1 MNHEET
7 LAAIKL
13 RSDIAKLD
21 VDQETRD
28 RIMAGVAV
36 PKSVPWDL
44 VSETIKAREEAVFQS
59 DLLDNIIEYY
69 RKAVLLAEYKLED
82 AERLKEVLTEQ
93 TDKENIVF
101 EEWVKS

>member
-1 MNHEET
+1 MNHEDT

-13 RSDIAKLD
+13 RSDIAKLG

-36 PKSVPWDL
+36 PISVPWDL

-59 DLLDNIIEYY
+59 DLLDNMIEYY
-69 RKAVLLAEYKLED
+69 RKAVLLAEFKL
-82 AERLKEVLTEQ
+82 AEAMELKDSLTEH
-93 TDKENIVF
+93 TETNELETWGD
-101 EEWVKS
+101 

>member
-7 LAAIKL
+7 LEAIEM
-13 RSDIAKLD
+13 RSRIEKLD
-21 VDQETRD
+21 VDPETRE
-28 RIMAGVAV
+28 RILAGMPE

-44 VSETIKAREEAVFQS
+44 VSETIKAREEAVFKD
-59 DLLDNIIEYY
+59 DLLENMIIYY
-69 RKAVLLAEYKLED
+69 KKAIALAEWRLED

-101 EEWVKS
+101 EEWVK

>member
-1 MNHEET
+1 MNHEDT

-13 RSDIAKLD
+13 RSDIAKLG

-36 PKSVPWDL
+36 PISVPWDL

-82 AERLKEVLTEQ
+82 AERLKESLTEQ

-101 EEWVKS
+101 EEWVK

>member
-1 MNHEET
+1 MNHEEA

-13 RSDIAKLD
+13 RSDIAKLG

-28 RIMAGVAV
+28 RLMAGVAV

-44 VSETIKAREEAVFQS
+44 VSETIKAREEAVFKD
-59 DLLDNIIEYY
+59 DLLENMIIYY
-69 RKAVLLAEYKLED
+69 KKVVALAEWRLED

-93 TDKENIVF
+93 TETTTI
-101 EEWVKS
+101 ETWGER

>member
-13 RSDIAKLD
+13 RSDIAKLG
-21 VDQETRD
+21 VDQETLD

-36 PKSVPWDL
+36 PISVPWDL

-59 DLLDNIIEYY
+59 DLLDNMIEYY
-69 RKAVLLAEYKLED
+69 RKAVLLAEFKL
-82 AERLKEVLTEQ
+82 AEAMELKESLTEHAE
-93 TDKENIVF
+93 TNELETWGD
-101 EEWVKS
+101 

>member
-7 LAAIKL
+7 LEAIKL

-28 RIMAGVAV
+28 RLMAGVAV

-59 DLLDNIIEYY
+59 NLLDNIIEYY
-69 RKAVLLAEYKLED
+69 RKAVLLAEFKL
-82 AERLKEVLTEQ
+82 AEAMELKDSLTEH
-93 TDKENIVF
+93 TETN
-101 EEWVKS
+101 ELETWGER

>member
-13 RSDIAKLD
+13 RSDIAKLG

-101 EEWVKS
+101 EEWVK

>member
-13 RSDIAKLD
+13 RSDIAKLG

-28 RIMAGVAV
+28 RLMAGVAV

-82 AERLKEVLTEQ
+82 AERLKESLTEQ

-101 EEWVKS
+101 EEWVK

>member
-13 RSDIAKLD
+13 RSDIEKLG

-28 RIMAGVAV
+28 RLMAGVAV

-44 VSETIKAREEAVFQS
+44 VSETIKAREEAVFKD
-59 DLLDNIIEYY
+59 DLLENMIIYY
-69 RKAVLLAEYKLED
+69 KKVVALAEWRLED
-82 AERLKEVLTEQ
+82 AERLKEVLTEH
-93 TDKENIVF
+93 TETNELETWGD
-101 EEWVKS
+101 

>member
-13 RSDIAKLD
+13 RSDIAKLG

-28 RIMAGVAV
+28 RLMAGVAV
-36 PKSVPWDL
+36 PKSIPWDL
-44 VSETIKAREEAVFQS
+44 VSATIKAREEAVFQS

-69 RKAVLLAEYKLED
+69 RKAVLLAEFKL
-82 AERLKEVLTEQ
+82 AEAMELKDSLTEH
-93 TDKENIVF
+93 TETN
-101 EEWVKS
+101 ELETWGER

>member
-13 RSDIAKLD
+13 RSDIAKLG

-28 RIMAGVAV
+28 RLMAGVPE

-44 VSETIKAREEAVFQS
+44 VSETIKAREEAVFKDS
-59 DLLDNIIEYY
+59 LLDNMIEYY
-69 RKAVLLAEYKLED
+69 KKAVLLAEYKLEE
-82 AERLKEVLTEQ
+82 AMELRESLFE
-93 TDKENIVF
+93 DKENIVF
-101 EEWVKS
+101 EEWVK

>member
-13 RSDIAKLD
+13 RSDIAKLG

-28 RIMAGVAV
+28 RLMAGVAV

-82 AERLKEVLTEQ
+82 AERLKEVLTDQ

-101 EEWVKS
+101 EEWVK

>member
-28 RIMAGVAV
+28 RLMAGVAV

-69 RKAVLLAEYKLED
+69 GKAVLLAEYKLEE
-82 AERLKEVLTEQ
+82 AERLKESLNEHTE
-93 TDKENIVF
+93 TNEL
-101 EEWVKS
+101 ETWGEP

>member
-13 RSDIAKLD
+13 RSDIAKLG

-28 RIMAGVAV
+28 RLMAGVAV
-36 PKSVPWDL
+36 PKSIPWDL

-69 RKAVLLAEYKLED
+69 RKAVLLAEFKL
-82 AERLKEVLTEQ
+82 AEAMELKDSLTEH
-93 TDKENIVF
+93 TETN
-101 EEWVKS
+101 ELETWGER

>member
-13 RSDIAKLD
+13 RSDIAKLG

-28 RIMAGVAV
+28 RLMAGVAV

-59 DLLDNIIEYY
+59 DLLDNIIVYY
-69 RKAVLLAEYKLED
+69 RKAVLLAEYKLEE
-82 AERLKEVLTEQ
+82 AMELRESLAEQ

-101 EEWVKS
+101 EEWVK

>member
-7 LAAIKL
+7 LEAIKL

-28 RIMAGVAV
+28 RLMAGVAV

-59 DLLDNIIEYY
+59 DLLDNIIAYY
-69 RKAVLLAEYKLED
+69 VKAKDLAEWKLEE
-82 AERLKEVLTEQ
+82 AENLKESLAEHTETNELETWGQ
-93 TDKENIVF
+93 R
-101 EEWVKS
+101 

>member
-13 RSDIAKLD
+13 RSDIAKLG

-28 RIMAGVAV
+28 RLMAGVAV

-59 DLLDNIIEYY
+59 DLLDNMIVYY
-69 RKAVLLAEYKLED
+69 RKAVLLAEYKLEE
-82 AERLKEVLTEQ
+82 AMELRESLAEQ
-93 TDKENIVF
+93 TETTTI
-101 EEWVKS
+101 ETWGER

>member
-13 RSDIAKLD
+13 RSDIAKLG

-28 RIMAGVAV
+28 RRMAGVAV

-101 EEWVKS
+101 EEWVK

>member
-7 LAAIKL
+7 LEAIKL

-28 RIMAGVAV
+28 RLMAGVAV

-93 TDKENIVF
+93 TETN
-101 EEWVKS
+101 ELETWGQS